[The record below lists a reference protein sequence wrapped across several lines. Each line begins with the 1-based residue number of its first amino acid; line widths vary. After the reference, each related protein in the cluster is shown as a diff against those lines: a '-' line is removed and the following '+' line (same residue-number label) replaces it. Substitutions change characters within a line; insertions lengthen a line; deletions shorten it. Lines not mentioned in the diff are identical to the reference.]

1 MQPPERRLEIA
12 GDRVRWVHDNA
23 PVVEA
28 PLGSVLAL
36 LRDRLGYDALPD
48 AMPEGVRF
56 LRRRGQAVV
65 LALED
70 QPQVRTV
77 RWLTDD
83 SPEPKG
89 EGATYWTVRLA
100 LPFVVMVVAFF
111 GGALTGIQELFYRT
125 RPLRNADDSLSQPNM
140 LNVAASGGRPCWLCL
155 KALTTDL
162 APLPWDEKIREI
174 REHVWGATFNRSAD
188 LRTGQSS
195 YWTVMRG
202 LDPRVATIEAWE
214 AATREDRFFPLHVA
228 WRPDG
233 RSIGQVMA
241 DMLDTVAPP
250 ELPAT
255 ADGLALL
262 VTECASEAVGPRRR
276 GRRRL

>member
-1 MQPPERRLEIA
+1 
-12 GDRVRWVHDNA
+12 
-23 PVVEA
+23 
-28 PLGSVLAL
+28 
-36 LRDRLGYDALPD
+36 
-48 AMPEGVRF
+48 
-56 LRRRGQAVV
+56 
-65 LALED
+65 
-70 QPQVRTV
+70 
-77 RWLTDD
+77 
-83 SPEPKG
+83 
-89 EGATYWTVRLA
+89 
-100 LPFVVMVVAFF
+100 
-111 GGALTGIQELFYRT
+111 
-125 RPLRNADDSLSQPNM
+125 M

-162 APLPWDEKIREI
+162 APCRGT
-174 REHVWGATFNRSAD
+174 RRSGRSASTCGATFNRSAD

-276 GRRRL
+276 GRRRP